1 VIQNNQPTGVYVAKN
16 ESQTTDKL
24 YDDLTLESMG
34 AHMFFGAL
42 DSETSH
48 DACDFILKSNMFYK
62 EKKPLTMF
70 FNTAGGDSADGFAI
84 IDLMETSRLPIATVG
99 IGTICSMGVL
109 LVSAGNHGM
118 RALTR
123 NSEVMAHQFSGYFDG
138 KQHELIA
145 QQTAYKMLERRFIRH
160 FLNHSLMTEVQI
172 RDVLFGPS
180 DRYLTPAECKRYG
193 LVDRVVEFADVSV
206 AVLKEPTKKL
216 VSRSRPSQS

>member
-1 VIQNNQPTGVYVAKN
+1 MSKDD
-16 ESQTTDKL
+16 SQTSDKL
-24 YDDLTLESMG
+24 YDDLTLGSMG
-34 AHMFFGAL
+34 AHMFFGAV
-42 DSETSH
+42 DNDTSY
-48 DACDFILKSNMFYK
+48 DACQFILKSNLFHK
-62 EKKPLTMF
+62 DKKPLTMF
-70 FNTAGGDSADGFAI
+70 FNTGGGESSDGFAV

-118 RALTR
+118 RTLTK

-160 FLNHSLMTEVQI
+160 FLNHSLMSEAQI

-180 DRYLTPAECKRYG
+180 DRYLTPMECKKYG
-193 LVDRVVEFADVSV
+193 LVDRVVEFADVPA
-206 AVLKEPTKKL
+206 AVLKTTATKKK
-216 VSRSRPSQS
+216 VMRSRSPRSIG

>member
-1 VIQNNQPTGVYVAKN
+1 MSKDDN
-16 ESQTTDKL
+16 QTTDKV
-24 YDDLTLESMG
+24 YDDLTLGSMG
-34 AHMFFGAL
+34 AHMFFGAV
-42 DSETSH
+42 DNDTSH
-48 DACDFILKSNMFYK
+48 DACEFILKSNLFYK
-62 EKKPLTMF
+62 DKKPLTMF
-70 FNTAGGDSADGFAI
+70 FNTGGGESSDGFAI

-109 LVSAGNHGM
+109 LVSAGNKGM
-118 RALTR
+118 RTLTK

-160 FLNHSLMTEVQI
+160 FLNHSTMSEVQI

-193 LVDRVVEFADVSV
+193 LVDRVVDYADVPAS
-206 AVLKEPTKKL
+206 VLKAPTKKII
-216 VSRSRPSQS
+216 SRSRSKQ